1 MAESRPVSCPSCGAP
16 LQLEHRFVRMVTCK
30 YCETVSEITDE
41 GLNPT
46 GKMAKLA
53 PLPTRFAVGQSG
65 KLRGRPF
72 RVLGRVRYGHEEGV
86 WDEWY
91 LAFDDGEA
99 GWLEEEEGEV
109 ILARMERL
117 RTPAP
122 AFDQARLGS
131 QFDVNGMPFFVTER
145 CRARVMGSEG
155 QLFFKAVPGRPVQFV
170 EGNVGGRIAFLEYT
184 EDAIEFGVGEPLDRG
199 AIELEETR

>member
-1 MAESRPVSCPSCGAP
+1 
-16 LQLEHRFVRMVTCK
+16 
-30 YCETVSEITDE
+30 
-41 GLNPT
+41 
-46 GKMAKLA
+46 
-53 PLPTRFAVGQSG
+53 VGR
-65 KLRGRPF
+65 LRGHPF

-91 LAFDDGEA
+91 LAFDDGNA
-99 GWLEEEEGEV
+99 GWLEEEEGEC

-122 AFDQARLGS
+122 PFEGARVGT
-131 QFDVNGMPFFVTER
+131 QFDVNGHPFFVTER

-155 QLFFKAVPGRPVQFV
+155 QLFFKAIPGRPVNFV

-184 EDAIEFGVGEPLDRG
+184 DDAIEFGVGEPLDR
-199 AIELEETR
+199 AEIELERAP